1 MVAARP
7 IFIFAKENSLLTV
20 SFSLWRSVALHN
32 YCPVNLTSIACC
44 VNSGYR
50 FFQSKGSLCYKAFL
64 DSEKSLSP
72 IESHSDSRA
81 SSPARPV
88 CLSLPS
94 SKVRLTPT
102 DLK

>member
-7 IFIFAKENSLLTV
+7 IFIFAKEKIVSLL
-20 SFSLWRSVALHN
+20 FILAFGGRSVALHN

-44 VNSGYR
+44 VNSGFR
-50 FFQSKGSLCYKAFL
+50 FFQSKGSLRYKAFL
-64 DSEKSLSP
+64 DSEKSLPP

-88 CLSLPS
+88 CLSLHP
-94 SKVRLTPT
+94 RCG
-102 DLK
+102 